1 MSNFDNKMIQ
11 EAAYYI
17 WKNNG
22 CPNNTSA
29 SDWQA
34 AIDQLERQDAL
45 ATARQLS
52 AQYSHCTLL
61 PNLSLDL
68 NKIKSANVPF
78 VLVKHFGNKSA
89 KSASSTKAAS
99 IAKAATATKATAKS
113 KKSSVKAA
121 AKIATAS
128 VKKASAKTK
137 SSKSSKAAKASFDKC
152 LDAFIKGMSAK

>member
-45 ATARQLS
+45 ATAKQLS

-78 VLVKHFGNKSA
+78 ALVKHFGNKSA
-89 KSASSTKAAS
+89 KSAAPAKA
-99 IAKAATATKATAKS
+99 AATATKAAANS
-113 KKSSVKAA
+113 KKSAVKAVA
-121 AKIATAS
+121 AKVANAK
-128 VKKASAKTK
+128 VKKASASTK
-137 SSKSSKAAKASFDKC
+137 VKAAAKASFDKC

>member
-22 CPNNTSA
+22 CPNNSSA

-45 ATARQLS
+45 ATAKQLS

-68 NKIKSANVPF
+68 SKSKSANVPF
-78 VLVKHFGNKSA
+78 ALVKHFGNKSA
-89 KSASSTKAAS
+89 KSAAAAKAPASRAKAVAAAS
-99 IAKAATATKATAKS
+99 SKKSAVKAVAAKAANAK
-113 KKSSVKAA
+113 
-121 AKIATAS
+121 
-128 VKKASAKTK
+128 VKKASAKAKVKT
-137 SSKSSKAAKASFDKC
+137 SAKASFDKC
-152 LDAFIKGMSAK
+152 LNAFIKGISAK

>member
-61 PNLSLDL
+61 PNLSLNL

-78 VLVKHFGNKSA
+78 ALVKHFGNKSA
-89 KSASSTKAAS
+89 KSAASAKVTAINKAPAS
-99 IAKAATATKATAKS
+99 KAKAAANSSKTA
-113 KKSSVKAA
+113 VKAVA
-121 AKIATAS
+121 AKVANAK
-128 VKKASAKTK
+128 VKKASASTK
-137 SSKSSKAAKASFDKC
+137 VKAAAKASFDKC